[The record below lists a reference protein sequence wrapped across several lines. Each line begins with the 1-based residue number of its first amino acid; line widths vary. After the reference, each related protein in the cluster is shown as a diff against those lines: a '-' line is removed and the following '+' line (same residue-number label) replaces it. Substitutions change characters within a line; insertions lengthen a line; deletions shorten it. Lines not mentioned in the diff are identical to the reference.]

1 MTIQTEFDR
10 IRQVRADLEE
20 RGTPVAVVEIE
31 VIVVD
36 GNRLARELETH
47 LGAWPRLFVRFE
59 RTHFLL
65 SDAQDHDAFTAREAC
80 PIFRHDRVFVLARF
94 EGHDR
99 NLVLGRELVHAVTNR
114 SCIGL
119 NNAGDGMGWPR

>member
-65 SDAQDHDAFTAREAC
+65 SDAQDHDAFTTPSRRVKRARYFAT
-80 PIFRHDRVFVLARF
+80 IASL
-94 EGHDR
+94 
-99 NLVLGRELVHAVTNR
+99 
-114 SCIGL
+114 S
-119 NNAGDGMGWPR
+119 WPDSKGTTGIWCWVANWCTR